1 MVALYDNRDLRDNG
15 QKVETPKTVATSV
28 VDQRRE
34 TELICPKKND
44 FKKKA
49 QYVKNW
55 GLFFMVNTEKENMIM
70 SNLFV
75 LAMSTK
81 GFKKH
86 NIVILL

>member
-1 MVALYDNRDLRDNG
+1 M
-15 QKVETPKTVATSV
+15 
-28 VDQRRE
+28 
-34 TELICPKKND
+34 ELICPKKND
-44 FKKKA
+44 FKKKT

-75 LAMSTK
+75 LTMSTK